1 VKRRLSAAALIA
13 SGFLNLTI
21 LPVQA
26 GPCGDAIAQFEQE
39 VHSSATSRAAG
50 PTATQS
56 IGAQLHR
63 QPTGDS
69 VRRAQDVART
79 NLNQTLARAKSLD
92 AEGKQAECMA
102 ALSQAKHMFNF
113 P

>member
-1 VKRRLSAAALIA
+1 VKRRPIAAALIA
-13 SGFLNLTI
+13 CGFLNLTI
-21 LPVQA
+21 LPVRA
-26 GPCGDAIAQFEQE
+26 GPCGDAIAQFEQD
-39 VHSSATSRAAG
+39 VHSLATNPSAG
-50 PTATQS
+50 PTTSQS

-79 NLNQTLARAKSLD
+79 TLNETLARAKALD
-92 AEGKQAECMA
+92 AEGKQAECMNV
-102 ALSQAKHMFNF
+102 LSLAKHMFNF